1 MNPMLEPDKLDL
13 VLLARIG
20 APARTSPSAGE
31 VARAV
36 FPLVEDRVSR
46 SDWNELVGERIAAL
60 RERGLVEGD
69 GLRLTEAGRER
80 VTSALGIDSVPAWRV
95 AKSKILVALAL
106 GLDWSSAQTRRRLG
120 DADGVRARLLKQH
133 HDLPIAETPTLNQ
146 AVDALVWR
154 HLGVDTD
161 EKLTL
166 GRLKAHVLRQVLGTD
181 ARLDDKKLAWLAAAQ
196 AAGTAV
202 THADKLRT
210 AVLGSWLAAGEA
222 AGTSAAADQVS
233 ASTTRPSGAQSQAP
247 AAGTSAHRASASIPS
262 GTPGPAPAAAP
273 AATGHAPEVGGAPA
287 RTWAPAQADDLVG
300 FARQVLDAARAVEGS
315 GRFGSRKVF
324 ISAAWRTLQAGTGG
338 ALDLD
343 RFKHRLVEANRAG
356 LLRLHRADLVAAMD
370 PAEVRASEVAHL
382 NATFHFIECEQE
394 GVR

>member
-1 MNPMLEPDKLDL
+1 
-13 VLLARIG
+13 
-20 APARTSPSAGE
+20 
-31 VARAV
+31 
-36 FPLVEDRVSR
+36 
-46 SDWNELVGERIAAL
+46 
-60 RERGLVEGD
+60 
-69 GLRLTEAGRER
+69 
-80 VTSALGIDSVPAWRV
+80 
-95 AKSKILVALAL
+95 VALAL

-120 DADGVRARLLKQH
+120 DTDGVRARLLKQH
-133 HDLPIAETPTLNQ
+133 HELTIAEAPTLNQ

-210 AVLGSWLAAGEA
+210 AVLGGWLAADGQAGTAARSRAA
-222 AGTSAAADQVS
+222 AGGPPSQVPEP
-233 ASTTRPSGAQSQAP
+233 APRAPS
-247 AAGTSAHRASASIPS
+247 
-262 GTPGPAPAAAP
+262 PAPAAAP

-287 RTWAPAQADDLVG
+287 RTWALAQADDLVG

-343 RFKHRLVEANRAG
+343 RFKRRLVEANRAG